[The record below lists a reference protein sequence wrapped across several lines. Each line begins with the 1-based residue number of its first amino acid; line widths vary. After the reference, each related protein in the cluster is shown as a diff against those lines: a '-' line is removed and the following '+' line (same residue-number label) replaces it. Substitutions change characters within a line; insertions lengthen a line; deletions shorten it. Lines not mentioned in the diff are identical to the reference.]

1 MERLSGKVAV
11 VTGGGGA
18 IGRSISLRLGA
29 DDCRIVIADIDEAL
43 GLGVANELAGRGIRA
58 LFVQTDITDESSVRA
73 AFAAAQQE
81 FGGVDILV
89 NNAYRGSPDDIDIAT
104 MKPEVWNEIMRVN
117 TCGPMLCCK
126 HAIPAMIAR
135 GGGSIINISS
145 GSSLAGQLSVPAY
158 SAAKAATNALTR
170 SVATMYG
177 RDSIRCNAVVPGL
190 IWHDRLAATFPVEV
204 KATFD
209 EQVLLPYTGTPGD
222 IADAVAFLAS
232 DQSRFITA
240 QMIGVHGGIYDHH
253 PGYAAQRSRGQSSI
267 SYDKTRDG

>member
-1 MERLSGKVAV
+1 MGTLRDKVAI
-11 VTGGGGA
+11 VTGGGGG
-18 IGRSISLRLGA
+18 IGRAISQRLAAEG
-29 DDCRIVIADIDEAL
+29 CTVVIADIDDAL
-43 GLGVANELAGRGIRA
+43 GLATANELAGSGARA
-58 LFVQTDITDESSVRA
+58 VHINTDITSEDSVRRT
-73 AFAAAQQE
+73 FAAATRD
-81 FGGVDILV
+81 FGGVDVLV
-89 NNAYRGSPDDIDIAT
+89 NNAYRGSPRDIDIAT
-104 MKPEVWNEIMRVN
+104 MDPEVWNEVMRVN

-135 GGGSIINISS
+135 GGGSIVNISS

-177 RDSIRCNAVVPGL
+177 RQRIRCNAVVPGL
-190 IWHDRLAATFPVEV
+190 IWHERLAETFPAEV

-209 EQVLLPYTGTPGD
+209 EQLLLPYVGTPGD

-232 DQSRFITA
+232 DQAKFITA

-253 PGYAAQRSRGQSSI
+253 PSYAALRARGDANVA
-267 SYDKTRDG
+267 YDKTVKR